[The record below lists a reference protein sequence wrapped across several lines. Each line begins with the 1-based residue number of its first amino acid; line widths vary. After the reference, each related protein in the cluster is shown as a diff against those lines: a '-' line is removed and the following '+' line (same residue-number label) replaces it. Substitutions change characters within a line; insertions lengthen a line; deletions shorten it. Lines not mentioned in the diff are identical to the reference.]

1 MDENTYFEQGNVKV
15 TNMRF
20 ITGRQTYAV
29 KNVTSIK
36 TSVQKPNRLI
46 PSLIALVAI
55 IMFYAIGAHGGVD
68 AVSAVEGVDA
78 SYGVAAVEAVE
89 AVEGVNSN
97 IGEVTM
103 MALLLIILP
112 LGGLFYLQKTTY
124 HIGLCTAGGES
135 KALETY
141 DLAYFN
147 SVVEALNKAIVD
159 RS

>member
-20 ITGRQTYAV
+20 ITGRQTFAV

-36 TSVQKPNRLI
+36 TSVQKPNRFI
-46 PSLIALVAI
+46 PSLIALVAVI
-55 IMFYAIGAHGGVD
+55 LIYGIGAHGGVD

-78 SYGVAAVEAVE
+78 SYGVAAVEAVD
-89 AVEGVNSN
+89 GVDSN
-97 IGEVTM
+97 IGQITLFVFFV
-103 MALLLIILP
+103 ILAP
-112 LGGLFYLQKTTY
+112 LAFYFKLQKTTY

-135 KALETY
+135 KALDTY
-141 DLAYFN
+141 DLEYFN
-147 SVVEALNKAIVD
+147 SVVDALNKALVD